1 MKSETFLKPT
11 GCKMEE
17 EHMSAETCQGEVHT
31 LSAQQRDA
39 QEMTRGE

>member
-11 GCKMEE
+11 DCKMEE
-17 EHMSAETCQGEVHT
+17 EHMSAEACQGGVHT

-39 QEMTRGE
+39 EEMTSGG